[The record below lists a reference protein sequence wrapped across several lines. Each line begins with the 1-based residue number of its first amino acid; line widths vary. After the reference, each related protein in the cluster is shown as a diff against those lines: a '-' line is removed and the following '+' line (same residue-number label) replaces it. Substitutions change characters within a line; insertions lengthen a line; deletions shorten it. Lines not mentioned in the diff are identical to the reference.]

1 MTIFDVSYWMV
12 WFDSIAVP
20 NLFRRVAPTAAKSK
34 PKPKPKAKGKA
45 SPKPKVSPKAKATR
59 GRKTQKHAASPK
71 SKEAKQKTPRG
82 TAKKPRAKAA
92 AKKTAAKPKA
102 KAKGLKMDTNN
113 CYSRAYHA
121 AKRKGLCKE
130 EVGPLLSEIDVLISN
145 GCLWRYDSTQF
156 ICK

>member
-1 MTIFDVSYWMV
+1 MI
-12 WFDSIAVP
+12 WFDSIAAP
-20 NLFRRVAPTAAKSK
+20 NLFRRCVPTAAKSK

-59 GRKTQKHAASPK
+59 GRKKQNHTASSK
-71 SKEAKQKTPRG
+71 SKEAKQKTPKG
-82 TAKKPRAKAA
+82 TAKKTRAKAV
-92 AKKTAAKPKA
+92 AKPVAKA
-102 KAKGLKMDTNN
+102 KAKAKVLKIDTNN